1 MEKLESLSCVLIHR
15 AIHKDFI
22 FATFAQSTCSL
33 YEFRHPHSFGT
44 MSREFV
50 VDQRTNPPI
59 SKGDA
64 IMMYLG
70 MLPLPRRKFHQ

>member
-1 MEKLESLSCVLIHR
+1 MEKTAKSFLCFDSQ

-22 FATFAQSTCSL
+22 FARL
-33 YEFRHPHSFGT
+33 HNPHAHCMGFGT
-44 MSREFV
+44 LTASAQCPGSSSLTFPK
-50 VDQRTNPPI
+50 NPPI